1 MESKLPHSVKKQ
13 CLSLRGL
20 IRIKS
25 FSKFVRM
32 GSFVNKNRGFEWI
45 QSVNG

>member
-20 IRIKS
+20 IGTAS
-25 FSKFVRM
+25 FSKCLRM
-32 GSFVNKNRGFEWI
+32 GSFINQNRGFEWI